1 MLENMMGVAVQVMT
15 LFVMMGVGFVLRKR
29 SLLTETG
36 TSQMSF
42 VLTNIVTPCV
52 IIHSLQTEKTPELLQ
67 SMGKAAG
74 ILAGFYVV
82 GILLT
87 FFFFRKEPETTRKT
101 LRYAVIYCNTGFMGL
116 PLVQAVLGDEAL
128 IYATI
133 SVVMFNL
140 FTWTHGAMLMGGKA
154 AMSVKKA
161 LLNPG
166 TVALFVGFPLFLLSV
181 RLPSFLGNSI
191 GMLADLN
198 TPLAMLVIGSL
209 MGTANLK
216 ESFTQKKLYLTTFL
230 RLILVPAIVLLALA
244 PLKLDYLL
252 YATCVI
258 LCSSPVAGMT
268 PIFAVKF
275 GGDTVS
281 ASQSVTL
288 STLLSILTM
297 PVFAALVPYFSR

>member
-1 MLENMMGVAVQVMT
+1 MLENMLVVAGQVMT
-15 LFVMMGVGFVLRKR
+15 LFVMMAVGFVLRKK

-74 ILAGFYVV
+74 ILAGFYLVA
-82 GILLT
+82 ILLT
-87 FFFFRKEPETTRKT
+87 FLFFRKEEEKTRKT
-101 LRYAVIYCNTGFMGL
+101 LRFAVIYCNTGFMGL
-116 PLVQAVLGDEAL
+116 PLVKAVLGDEAL

-140 FTWTHGAMLMGGKA
+140 FAWTHGAMLMGGKE

-161 LLNPG
+161 LFNPG
-166 TVALFVGFPLFLLSV
+166 TIALFVGFPLFLFSV
-181 RLPSFLGNSI
+181 KLPAFLGNSI
-191 GMLADLN
+191 GMLSDLN
-198 TPLAMLVIGSL
+198 TPMAMLVIGSL
-209 MGTANLK
+209 MATADLRA
-216 ESFTQKKLYLTTFL
+216 SFTQKRLYLATVL
-230 RLILVPAIVLLALA
+230 RLLVVPAVVLLALA
-244 PLKLDYLL
+244 PMKLEYLL

-258 LCSSPVAGMT
+258 LCSSPIAGMT

-275 GGDTVS
+275 DGDTVS

-297 PVFAALVPYFSR
+297 PVFAALVPYFL